1 MRTSFLF
8 TLLVAKLSGNFMPAK
23 LAGNSEQKAL
33 AGTRATRGTG
43 AGIRQKGGE
52 RSMNTIQQK
61 QGVIVQSSQIR
72 RLLRVLGWKDY
83 RLDHPEQRSLKRA
96 GVRVNGVPWPI
107 ARILINL
114 DADEAGVELD
124 PGQLRR
130 VVRLEAAGY
139 FRDHLE
145 GE

>member
-1 MRTSFLF
+1 
-8 TLLVAKLSGNFMPAK
+8 
-23 LAGNSEQKAL
+23 
-33 AGTRATRGTG
+33 
-43 AGIRQKGGE
+43 
-52 RSMNTIQQK
+52 MNTIQQK